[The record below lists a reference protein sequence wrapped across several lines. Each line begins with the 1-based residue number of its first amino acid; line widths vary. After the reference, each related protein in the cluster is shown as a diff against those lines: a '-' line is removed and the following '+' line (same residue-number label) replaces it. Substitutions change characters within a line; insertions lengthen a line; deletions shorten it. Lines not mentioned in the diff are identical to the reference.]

1 MRSHNQINQV
11 CQEIDAF
18 RGFDQKKSI
27 NIHVGYLFNN
37 ARPDFKQSRAGVMGH
52 F

>member
-1 MRSHNQINQV
+1 MLPPEYLTMRSHNQINQV

-37 ARPDFKQSRAGVMGH
+37 ARPRL
-52 F
+52 